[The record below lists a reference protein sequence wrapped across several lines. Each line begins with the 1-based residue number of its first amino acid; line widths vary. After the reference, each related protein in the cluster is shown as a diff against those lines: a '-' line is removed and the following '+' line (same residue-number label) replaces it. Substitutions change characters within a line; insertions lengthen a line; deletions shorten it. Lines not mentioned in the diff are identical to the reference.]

1 MRARIWAG
9 LDSRGE
15 LDGSQ
20 SPGRDVTALARPL
33 GPLPHEGH
41 SEGGQPA
48 TLGRGET
55 PYFLKKNDSDRS
67 QKPSFSCRFPRILLR
82 HNGSSY

>member
-20 SPGRDVTALARPL
+20 SPGRVVTALARPL

-41 SEGGQPA
+41 SEWWTACHTGE
-48 TLGRGET
+48 GRGT
-55 PYFLKKNDSDRS
+55 LLLKKNDSDRS

-82 HNGSSY
+82 RNGSSY